1 MKFLVLVLNR
11 CLWFL
16 PTVLGLMVI
25 TFIISHVIPADPIA
39 AAAGENATAEQIVAL
54 RAKFGLDQPV
64 HVQLYR
70 YILLVLQGDFGIS
83 LYTQRPIVEDIATR
97 LPATLELTFVAVL
110 ISAAVGIPLGVL
122 SAIHRNSPL
131 DHALRL
137 VTVSGLAI
145 AAFWLAIL
153 FQLLFAMRLGW
164 TPLQGRVDGWGP
176 DPVTGFFL
184 VDSLLMGDLEIFR
197 DVVAHMILPAATLA
211 FPAMATIVRF
221 TRAGVL
227 EAINSSYVMYEEAM
241 GFPRRI
247 IVWKYVLR
255 NALIGTVTQIGL
267 IFGILIANG
276 VVVEAVFDWPGLGLY
291 AVSSIL
297 QSDYNGIMAF
307 TIIAGVIFIVVN
319 LLVDIAHALIDPRES
334 R

>member
-1 MKFLVLVLNR
+1 MKFLVLIVNR
-11 CLWFL
+11 CLWFF
-16 PTVLGLMVI
+16 PTVLGLLVI
-25 TFIISHVIPADPIA
+25 TFTISHMIPADPIA
-39 AAAGENATAEQIVAL
+39 AAAGENATAEQIAEL

-64 HVQLYR
+64 PVQLYR
-70 YILLVLQGDFGIS
+70 YIALVLQGDFGIS
-83 LYTQRPIVEDIATR
+83 LYTQRPIIEDIATR

-110 ISAAVGIPLGVL
+110 VAAVVGIPLGVL
-122 SAIHRNSPL
+122 SAINRNSPV
-131 DHALRL
+131 DHVLRL

-145 AAFWLAIL
+145 AAFWFAIL
-153 FQLLFAMRLGW
+153 LQLLFAMQLGW

-184 VDSLLMGDLEIFR
+184 VDSLLAGDLETFG
-197 DVVAHMILPAATLA
+197 DVVAHMILPAPTLA
-211 FPAMATIVRF
+211 YPAMATIVRF

-319 LLVDIAHALIDPRES
+319 LLVDITHALIDPRES